1 MAFREPDGDHAQ
13 PATLPAAIAVQAAI
27 RPDAVALRHKRLGIW
42 HVLTWSRLA
51 ARVAGLAQ
59 GLARRGVGRGTEL
72 VLLTH
77 PRLEALLLTLA
88 AQSLGARAV
97 PLDPLQPRERL
108 QDLLAGLR
116 PRFVFADDQAT
127 IDRVLAAVPAPELLA
142 YADARGLAQYRHPAL
157 LPCAALDEADAAPA
171 PAPAADDTA
180 FVFYRL
186 DGDGQLEAQ
195 HHTHRDLL
203 AEAWALVRH
212 EALSACEEA
221 LAARAFS
228 GGEVA
233 RYLLGPWLAAGFTL
247 NFPENADTRDND
259 RRELGPTLVLGT
271 CATYARVAQLAFD
284 GLPAPGTLVRRLV
297 DAALSP
303 SAGPLACG
311 AGRWLVRRPLRE
323 VLGFTRLRTPLLVG
337 DALDARTRDLLHALG
352 IDVHAWPELHGWLPC
367 RADDTLAATGSAP
380 DLRWRP
386 A

>member
-1 MAFREPDGDHAQ
+1 MAFREPDGAHAQ
-13 PATLPAAIAVQAAI
+13 PATLPAAIAAQAAI
-27 RPDAVALRHKRLGIW
+27 RPDGVALRHKRLGIW
-42 HVLTWSRLA
+42 HVLTWRDLA

-59 GLARRGVGRGTEL
+59 GLARRGVGRGNAL
-72 VLLTH
+72 VLLAH

-108 QDLLAGLR
+108 HDLLAGLQ
-116 PRFVFADDQAT
+116 PRFVFADDQAMV
-127 IDRVLAAVPAPELLA
+127 DRVLAAVPAPELLA

-157 LPCAALDEADAAPA
+157 LPCAALDEAGAAPA
-171 PAPAADDTA
+171 PAPAPDDTA

-195 HHTHRDLL
+195 RHSHRNLL

-212 EALSACEEA
+212 EALSACEDA

-271 CATYARVAQLAFD
+271 RATYARVAQLAFD

-303 SAGPLACG
+303 AAGPLVRG

-337 DALDARTRDLLHALG
+337 DALDVRTRDLLHALG
-352 IDVHAWPELHGWLPC
+352 IDVHAWPELHGWLPG

>member
-1 MAFREPDGDHAQ
+1 MALREGDGAHAQ
-13 PATLPAAIAVQAAI
+13 PATLPAAIAAQAAL
-27 RPDAVALRHKRLGIW
+27 RPDAVAVRHKRLGIW
-42 HVLTWSRLA
+42 HVLTWRDLA

-59 GLARRGVGRGTEL
+59 GLARRGVGRGTAL
-72 VLLTH
+72 VLLAH

-108 QDLLAGLR
+108 HGLLAGLR
-116 PRFVFADDQAT
+116 PRFVFADGQALV
-127 IDRVLAAVPAPELLA
+127 DRVLAAEPAPELLV

-157 LPCAALDEADAAPA
+157 LSCAALDEAGAAFA

-186 DGDGQLEAQ
+186 DDAGQLEAQ
-195 HHTHRDLL
+195 HHTHRELL
-203 AEAWALVRH
+203 AEAWALVEH
-212 EALSACEEA
+212 EGLTAREEA

-247 NFPENADTRDND
+247 NFPENGDTRDND

-271 CATYARVAQLAFD
+271 RATYARVAQLAFD

-297 DAALSP
+297 DAALAP
-303 SAGPLACG
+303 AAGPLARV

-323 VLGFTRLRTPLLVG
+323 VLGFARLRTPLLVG
-337 DALDARTRDLLHALG
+337 DGLDARTRDLLHALG
-352 IDVHAWPELHGWLPC
+352 IDVHAWPELHGWRPG
-367 RADDTLAATGSAP
+367 RADDTAAAAGPAP